1 MPIFK
6 STYNIL
12 TKYDEDEVY
21 DRNWL
26 DSDTVHLPPKREWD
40 YSREMQIEDVDIWE
54 VLYESAGGIGLYA
67 SWSPYAEFYLLTKGI
82 DTRNEPRYYERSGAT
97 PYWDRLFEVFY
108 GPGAQ
113 TRVLARARELKIPI
127 NTYQTWVDDSEVWK
141 YVPTQTTDKK
151 IILP

>member
-26 DSDTVHLPPKREWD
+26 DSDTMHLPPKREWD
-40 YSREMQIEDVDIWE
+40 YGREMQVEDVDIWE
-54 VLYESAGGIGLYA
+54 VLYEASGGVGVYA

-82 DTRNEPRYYERSGAT
+82 DTRNSPRYYEQNGST
-97 PYWDRLFEVFY
+97 PYWDRVFETFY

-113 TRVLARARELKIPI
+113 TRVLARANELGISI
-127 NTYQTWVDDSEVWK
+127 TTYQTWVNDSEVWK
-141 YVPTQTTDKK
+141 YVPQATEKK